1 MPWRRFRP
9 GVFEDDVVAHRFL
22 GHRQLIFNRPDAIRR
37 VLVENSR
44 NYVRTAPTVGVL
56 SPLFGRGLFLS
67 TGEEWKHQR
76 RGDAPAFA
84 PRAVRIL
91 ARHVAAA
98 GDSLVNDLIA
108 MGKLRIDLVPVLQRL
123 ALEII
128 GSAMFSLEMKKHGVE
143 MRRLIFRYAAR
154 LGRPTLLD
162 FALPPVVRTFWIRL
176 GEPRMVRRI
185 GIVSTQ
191 PANPPPFRL
200 QLRGEPRAAR
210 RVALSLAKVP
220 S

>member
-1 MPWRRFRP
+1 
-9 GVFEDDVVAHRFL
+9 
-22 GHRQLIFNRPDAIRR
+22 
-37 VLVENSR
+37 
-44 NYVRTAPTVGVL
+44 L

-128 GSAMFSLEMKKHGVE
+128 GSAMFSLEMKKHDVE

-162 FALPPVVRTFWIRL
+162 FALPPMVRTLDQAWRTSH
-176 GEPRMVRRI
+176 GQTDRDRQNSA
-185 GIVSTQ
+185 G
-191 PANPPPFRL
+191 
-200 QLRGEPRAAR
+200 
-210 RVALSLAKVP
+210 
-220 S
+220 

>member
-1 MPWRRFRP
+1 VEASAAWRR
-9 GVFEDDVVAHRFL
+9 
-22 GHRQLIFNRPDAIRR
+22 
-37 VLVENSR
+37 
-44 NYVRTAPTVGVL
+44 
-56 SPLFGRGLFLS
+56 
-67 TGEEWKHQR
+67 
-76 RGDAPAFA
+76 PAFA

-108 MGKLRIDLVPVLQRL
+108 MGKLRIDLVPVLQRP

-176 GEPRMVRRI
+176 GEPRIVRPI

-191 PANPPPFRL
+191 PENPPPFRL